1 MLIEKHQAQGSGVS
15 IFTSYS
21 LAKFPIFQD
30 QEQEKHTT
38 FESDQRCTKHPR
50 NGRFHCP
57 NLIQHRPCIF
67 KYLGGIMNTEL
78 WGLRSQTEL
87 IECGSPMAFT
97 SAFILICSV
106 LQAELLSDW
115 PRPQQLQ
122 HLSEHGVHHIQVS
135 LPTVTCSAE
144 QEAVG
149 PWNTLAECPK
159 CRKLGEAETST

>member
-1 MLIEKHQAQGSGVS
+1 MLTEKHQAQGSGVS

-67 KYLGGIMNTEL
+67 MYLGGIMNTEL

-87 IECGSPMAFT
+87 IECGSPHGFYLCIYPNLFCLAGGT
-97 SAFILICSV
+97 FI
-106 LQAELLSDW
+106 
-115 PRPQQLQ
+115 
-122 HLSEHGVHHIQVS
+122 G
-135 LPTVTCSAE
+135 
-144 QEAVG
+144 
-149 PWNTLAECPK
+149 LAK
-159 CRKLGEAETST
+159 TSTTAAPVRTRRASYTGILTNCDLLGRAGSCGSMEHTSRMP